1 MDLSNLVANKHTVI
15 HLQNIQTGEKLY
27 CDEEKQDPFTWTTL
41 SKHTREYKKLFSSY
55 TEQLKEQFGDKRLT
69 ELTFEESEK
78 LEELTIG
85 LIAATSTDF
94 NLIMDGKKLKFN
106 KSIALK
112 LLSDES
118 LFWIKDQV
126 GSGANEA
133 KNFMMA

>member
-27 CDEEKQDPFTWTTL
+27 CDEEQKDPFTWTTL
-41 SKHTREYKKLFSSY
+41 SKHTREYKKLFSAY

-69 ELTFEESEK
+69 DLTFEEAQKFED
-78 LEELTIG
+78 LTID
-85 LIAATSTDF
+85 LIAATSTGF
-94 NLIMDGKKLKFN
+94 NLVMNGEKLKFS
-106 KSIALK
+106 KKLALE
-112 LLSDES
+112 LLNDEG